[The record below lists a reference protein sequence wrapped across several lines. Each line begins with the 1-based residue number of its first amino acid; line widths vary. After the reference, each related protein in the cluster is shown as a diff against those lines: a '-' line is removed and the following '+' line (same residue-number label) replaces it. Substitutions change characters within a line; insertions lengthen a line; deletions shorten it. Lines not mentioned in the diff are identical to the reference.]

1 MQIAEQVLDDF
12 KSAWRFRWKAMAV
25 AWIVC
30 ILGWLAIMAM
40 PNRYEAKTQV
50 YVDASSGLKPLLEGL
65 AVEQDVESQLQLVRQ
80 AMLGRPALEKVA
92 RDTDLH
98 LGASTPE
105 QFDALLRGLATDIQ
119 ITSVFDSARGNRP
132 RSSDSLYQITYQNA
146 DRDKAL
152 AVVREVLDT
161 FVEDT
166 LGGNR
171 SGSESAQRF
180 LEAQV
185 QEYAKR
191 LNEQE
196 ARLAE
201 FKQNNLGMVPGESGD
216 YFNRLEAETAK
227 VKQARADLAVAL
239 GRSDELRRQLR
250 GEVTNVSPD
259 AIASGAAGV
268 PATDTG
274 VRLAEARARLDELS
288 LRFTDKHPDVVATR
302 ETIRQLEERQ
312 QQEVEALR
320 SGSGP
325 TPAALAANPVY
336 QSIQMALNDSEV
348 QVAQLRRQI
357 AQAEGNIA
365 DLQRLAKTAPE
376 VEARFREL
384 TRDFEVTR
392 AQYTSLLERLE
403 KARLSGE
410 ADETGIVRFEIIDP
424 PQVGL
429 QPVSPNRPL
438 LALMVL
444 LGGLAAGAGI
454 AYLLSMQKPVFF
466 NTRKLME
473 KTGVPVLGAV
483 SSAWTAERDQARRKD
498 RMAYAGAMAGL
509 LVVFVA
515 FVAVQGYASSLL
527 TDIVG

>member
-1 MQIAEQVLDDF
+1 MQIAEQILDDV
-12 KSAWRFRWKAMAV
+12 KSAWRFRWKAMAL
-25 AWIVC
+25 AWAVC
-30 ILGWLAIMAM
+30 IVGWLVVMAM

-50 YVDASSGLKPLLEGL
+50 YVDASTGLKPLLEGL
-65 AVEQDVESQLQLVRQ
+65 AVDQDVESQLQLVRQ

-92 RDTDLH
+92 RETDLY
-98 LGASTPE
+98 LDASTPE
-105 QFDALLRGLATDIQ
+105 QFEAMIDGLATEIQ
-119 ITSVFDSARGNRP
+119 ITNVFDSARNTRI
-132 RSSDSLYQITYQNA
+132 RSSDSLFQISYQHPE
-146 DRDKAL
+146 RDKAL

-191 LNEQE
+191 LNDQE

-201 FKQNNLGMVPGESGD
+201 FKQSNLGMVPGESGG
-216 YFNRLEAETAK
+216 YFARLDAETAR
-227 VKQARADLAVAL
+227 VKQARADLAVAM

-250 GEVTNVSPD
+250 GEVTNVSPE
-259 AIASGAAGV
+259 AMAAGTAGL
-268 PATDTG
+268 PATDTS

-312 QQEVEALR
+312 RLEVEALR
-320 SGSGP
+320 SGNGP
-325 TPAALAANPVY
+325 TPAALASNPVY
-336 QSIQMALNDSEV
+336 QSIQMALNQSEV
-348 QVAQLRRQI
+348 QVAELRRQI
-357 AQAEGNIA
+357 AQGESNIA

-403 KARLSGE
+403 KARLSGQ
-410 ADETGIVRFEIIDP
+410 ADQTGIVRFEVIDP

-429 QPVSPNRPL
+429 QPVSPNRPMLSL
-438 LALMVL
+438 LVL
-444 LGGLAAGAGI
+444 LGGLAAGAGL
-454 AYLLSMQKPVFF
+454 AYLLSMQKPVFL
-466 NTRKLME
+466 NTRTLTE
-473 KTGVPVLGAV
+473 ATGLPVLGSV
-483 SSAWTAERDQARRKD
+483 SAALTAERTEARRKD

-515 FVAVQGYASSLL
+515 LIAVQGSAGAFLS
-527 TDIVG
+527 DIVG